1 MECNWIMSNPITVNP
16 SHLQGGTTQLPTI
29 LCIRDCFQYK
39 HGNCW
44 KPSSIR
50 QKKER
55 HELLSNLCH
64 WFASKRGYHCTK
76 QKQFTGHLPTIGQ
89 SVRRLHN
96 TSTYPDGIVMES
108 SQHTPSNA
116 WRGSMD
122 WLKGTITG
130 KPLCFMGKNNLVS
143 GVDFPETNPSIR
155 LFRMFILMAG
165 SNFRLHSGPSD
176 VWSVLP
182 RHPKQFTRRGQLSF
196 HHIIYL
202 SLGGSP
208 TEPWPQD
215 MGNQ

>member
-50 QKKER
+50 QKKKSGTNYFQTCAIG
-55 HELLSNLCH
+55 LLQNEGTTVPNKNSLLDIFQQN
-64 WFASKRGYHCTK
+64 
-76 QKQFTGHLPTIGQ
+76 IGQ

-130 KPLCFMGKNNLVS
+130 KPLCFMGKKSLVS
-143 GVDFPETNPSIR
+143 GVDFP
-155 LFRMFILMAG
+155 
-165 SNFRLHSGPSD
+165 
-176 VWSVLP
+176 
-182 RHPKQFTRRGQLSF
+182 
-196 HHIIYL
+196 
-202 SLGGSP
+202 
-208 TEPWPQD
+208 
-215 MGNQ
+215 